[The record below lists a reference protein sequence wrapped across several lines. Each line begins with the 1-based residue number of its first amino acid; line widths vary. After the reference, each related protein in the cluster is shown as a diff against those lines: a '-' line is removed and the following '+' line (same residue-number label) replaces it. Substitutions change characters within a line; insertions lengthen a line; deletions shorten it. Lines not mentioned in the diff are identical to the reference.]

1 VIELLAV
8 LAVLLAVCAV
18 VSGNRFVRQRHLV
31 LEAERQVEVELRRRH
46 DLVPMLV
53 EVVQA
58 HTEHEQGLVREVLA
72 ARDRAAAGDRA
83 AEGPL
88 TDRLHGLVA
97 LSEGYPDLRSA
108 GAFRQLQAQ
117 LAETEDRIAAARRFY
132 NGNVRALNVRVGAF
146 PSSLVA
152 SAMGVE
158 EAEPF
163 ELGQHERAL
172 LELPPALDLR
182 DEGAGP
188 GSGARDEG

>member
-1 VIELLAV
+1 MTVLYVVLGVVAV
-8 LAVLLAVCAV
+8 LALAVV
-18 VSGNRFVRQRHLV
+18 VSYNRFVRQRNLV
-31 LEAERQVEVELRRRH
+31 QESWRQIDVELRRRH

-72 ARDRAAAGDRA
+72 ARDRAVAGDRS

-108 GAFRQLQAQ
+108 EAFRQLQAQ

-132 NGNVRALNVRVGAF
+132 NGNVRALNVRVGSF

-152 SAMGVE
+152 SAMGVQ

-182 DEGAGP
+182 DEP
-188 GSGARDEG
+188 